1 MGKQIKTGPGNLIG
15 SSFFVFQDFHV
26 PLRLSFQ
33 IWFWL
38 FFCSLVFQRKQ
49 YNPFFVIVSKNAA
62 HLKRRKYGSPVVI
75 EYSLLTVI
83 DRLLFYTDPLT
94 CNCNPSVK
102 VLCWYFGLFHLYN
115 VIRKHLSSKYN
126 RISTFF

>member
-1 MGKQIKTGPGNLIG
+1 MWKQIKTGPGNLIG

-33 IWFWL
+33 ILSWL
-38 FFCSLVFQRKQ
+38 FFVLWYFKENSIIPFLWLSL
-49 YNPFFVIVSKNAA
+49 KNAA
-62 HLKRRKYGSPVVI
+62 HLKRRKYGSSVVI
-75 EYSLLTVI
+75 EYSLLTII

-102 VLCWYFGLFHLYN
+102 GLCWYFGLFHLYN
-115 VIRKHLSSKYN
+115 VIWKHLSSKYN

>member
-1 MGKQIKTGPGNLIG
+1 MFHYGCLFKFG
-15 SSFFVFQDFHV
+15 FDF
-26 PLRLSFQ
+26 
-33 IWFWL
+33 

-102 VLCWYFGLFHLYN
+102 VSCWYFGLFHC
-115 VIRKHLSSKYN
+115 IMLSESICHQN
-126 RISTFF
+126 TTE